1 MGDVFV
7 NDAFAVSHRAHT
19 SIISLSKFL
28 PSELGPLFKKEIQ
41 ELLGFQTFQNT
52 SMTDVVDRVLGDISM
67 QGLHNF
73 GCRFND
79 EGLSLVSFSLYEKE
93 GEKKKIWTTSCW
105 IDRGGH
111 LVRGRQN
118 EGFWF

>member
-1 MGDVFV
+1 MEHMMQGIVLPTGEYKGKVIFE
-7 NDAFAVSHRAHT
+7 HR
-19 SIISLSKFL
+19 S
-28 PSELGPLFKKEIQ
+28 GKKEIQ